1 MEIIKTRKGGDKLV
15 LNEEMYIVK
24 KKKAGVQ
31 IRWVCSKSKHGCKGA
46 VTTDDPMGNARNH
59 SPHNH
64 GRSGIDTE
72 LAKFPR
78 QIESSGQRSTKQCSF
93 NQSTTAYWYADAV
106 RRGYHRY
113 ASPKFSKKRY
123 PETEGKKST
132 YQTTNHPG
140 YNTRASVDN
149 DWWHTPSAVPHP

>member
-72 LAKFPR
+72 LAKFRSNRRDNAQLNNAASTSRLLLTGR
-78 QIESSGQRSTKQCSF
+78 QML
-93 NQSTTAYWYADAV
+93 
-106 RRGYHRY
+106 
-113 ASPKFSKKRY
+113 
-123 PETEGKKST
+123 
-132 YQTTNHPG
+132 NHKPF
-140 YNTRASVDN
+140 
-149 DWWHTPSAVPHP
+149 